1 LSGQPEIPKEI
12 LPKTRT
18 KLGQKWIQN
27 RGKQGLW
34 TGAGVRGEK
43 VKHGSN
49 GVEGKKN
56 KFHLF
61 GNILCHCDYV
71 RESTIGKNERTAF
84 VSLEGFSTFGRAS

>member
-1 LSGQPEIPKEI
+1 MGGPNEKDEKDD
-12 LPKTRT
+12 KT
-18 KLGQKWIQN
+18 GVN